1 MSATIKQLRERFY
14 DGSISVKVVLSIPH
28 DKLLESQVYYRIG
41 VTTFSI
47 GLSYDLLTGLDPSNP
62 DTVQSPW
69 ILTLQVD
76 QKEEYPKGLLLRIP
90 TKQTLKDYW
99 IHQLKEA
106 CVSRDGNANRV
117 MSLSNANSQKMWD
130 SLVSHDFKTFW
141 SIMTTIL
148 PREKDSGAIRSL
160 PIKVYL
166 PMSNQCIAAIVKPET
181 DDGKLT
187 TIGQSLHSHLPT
199 FFPSETKPVVAR
211 AVVHGVEVPLNA
223 VLANLYYMAMYPDG
237 FLHISLV
244 MIN

>member
-1 MSATIKQLRERFY
+1 M
-14 DGSISVKVVLSIPH
+14 
-28 DKLLESQVYYRIG
+28 
-41 VTTFSI
+41 
-47 GLSYDLLTGLDPSNP
+47 
-62 DTVQSPW
+62 
-69 ILTLQVD
+69 D

-106 CVSRDGNANRV
+106 CVSRDGNANRI

-141 SIMTTIL
+141 SIMTNVL
-148 PREKDSGAIRSL
+148 PREKDAAAIRSL

-181 DDGKLT
+181 SDGKLT

-199 FFPSETKPVVAR
+199 FFPSETKPVIAR
-211 AVVHGVEVPLNA
+211 AVVHGVEVPLEA